1 MKKLLTSILL
11 TCISSFAYSQI
22 DSVIIKSIY
31 FGPGSNYVDERQ
43 TLELFRLI
51 DGIENL
57 QSFQI
62 SITSHTD
69 NIGGAEYNQW
79 LSNMRSEAVIQKLL
93 LKGIPMD
100 QIHIKDFGQHN
111 PLYNNANWQGRMK
124 NRRVDIIFSPMI
136 F

>member
-1 MKKLLTSILL
+1 MKKLLFSAFLL
-11 TCISSFAYSQI
+11 CFSLFAFCQA

-31 FGPGSNYVDERQ
+31 FGGGSYYVDEEQ

-51 DGIENL
+51 DGIEKL
-57 QSFQI
+57 GSFQI

-69 NIGGAEYNQW
+69 NIGGVEYNQW

-93 LKGIPMD
+93 LKGIPTD
-100 QIHIKDFGQHN
+100 QIHTKDFGQHN
-111 PLYNNANWQGRMK
+111 PLYSNGNWMGRMK
-124 NRRVDIIFSPMI
+124 NRRVDIIFSPML

>member
-1 MKKLLTSILL
+1 MKKLLVSAFLVCFSL
-11 TCISSFAYSQI
+11 FAFCQG

-31 FGPGSNYVDERQ
+31 FGGGSYYIDEEQ
-43 TLELFRLI
+43 TLELFKLI

-57 QSFQI
+57 ETFQI

-69 NIGGAEYNQW
+69 NIGGVEYNQW

-93 LKGIPMD
+93 LKGVPSD
-100 QIHIKDFGQHN
+100 QIHTKDFGQHN
-111 PLYNNANWQGRMK
+111 PLYSNNSWMGRMK
-124 NRRVDIIFSPMI
+124 NRRVDIIFSPML

>member
-1 MKKLLTSILL
+1 MKKLL
-11 TCISSFAYSQI
+11 ISAFLVCFSLFAFCQV

-31 FGPGSNYVDERQ
+31 FGGGSYYIDEEQ
-43 TLELFRLI
+43 TIELFKLI

-57 QSFQI
+57 ETFQI

-69 NIGGAEYNQW
+69 NIGGVEYNQW

-93 LKGIPMD
+93 LKGIPSD
-100 QIHIKDFGQHN
+100 QIHTKDFGQHN
-111 PLYNNANWQGRMK
+111 PLYNNNSWMGRVK
-124 NRRVDIIFSPMI
+124 NRRVDIIFSPML